1 MKKIIGYL
9 GVLSLVVGL
18 LLSTLSGLTVHTA
31 EVTGA
36 QVSTTISRGGV
47 PLADGGSYS
56 KWDNF
61 QVSQA
66 VTIPDSTTISAGDT
80 LTLSLP
86 DALRISAGT
95 FEIKAA
101 DGSVVGTAAAT
112 GADNTLTVTFNDY
125 FTSHKLN
132 KKMTINYGAGFN
144 NDDYADGTNIA
155 LNINGQ
161 IINVTKRDTSQIPGD
176 EIVTKWGVQDKNNEM
191 VINWFIRVNAN
202 LNEIL
207 DAKVSDIVPAGQVL
221 LPNSFRARYATQF
234 SPNINNAGNLDPSA
248 IKIDGN
254 SFTITFG
261 DLTDKGAYVEY
272 QTRIV
277 AEPTT
282 PGRVF
287 NSYEFTG
294 NGQVIKSDTRNADVS
309 FKNANAFGEDH
320 DYIEFTAKK
329 ELKNGILTDG
339 QFQFE
344 LFDVD
349 NNKVLE
355 TKTNDAA
362 GDVKFSRI
370 TYDKEGT
377 FNYQIR
383 EVNNNLPNIEYDAKL
398 VRNVTVTV
406 TDKGGIKVAKA
417 VYEDGAAPIFNNE
430 VITTTTTTT
439 TTATTTTMEAST
451 TSTTTTTEASTTST
465 TTTTEAPTTSTT
477 TTTEAPTT
485 STTTT
490 TEASTTSTTATTT
503 GSTTTVTTTEAPTTT
518 TTAASTTTTKPVDP
532 ATTKASTTTTVNTT
546 KPSAKTT
553 VKKSSL
559 PSTGEQT
566 GLWTGL
572 LGVILMG
579 SGLFFYRSRKNS

>member
-1 MKKIIGYL
+1 
-9 GVLSLVVGL
+9 
-18 LLSTLSGLTVHTA
+18 
-31 EVTGA
+31 
-36 QVSTTISRGGV
+36 
-47 PLADGGSYS
+47 
-56 KWDNF
+56 
-61 QVSQA
+61 
-66 VTIPDSTTISAGDT
+66 
-80 LTLSLP
+80 
-86 DALRISAGT
+86 
-95 FEIKAA
+95 
-101 DGSVVGTAAAT
+101 
-112 GADNTLTVTFNDY
+112 
-125 FTSHKLN
+125 
-132 KKMTINYGAGFN
+132 MTINYGAGFN

-176 EIVTKWGVQDKNNEM
+176 EIVTKWGVQDKNDEM
-191 VINWFIRVNAN
+191 VVNWFIRVNAN

-430 VITTTTTTT
+430 VITTTITTTT
-439 TTATTTTMEAST
+439 TT
-451 TSTTTTTEASTTST
+451 
-465 TTTTEAPTTSTT
+465 
-477 TTTEAPTT
+477 
-485 STTTT
+485 TTTT
-490 TEASTTSTTATTT
+490 TEASTTSTTATTEASTTSATTPTTSTTATTT
-503 GSTTTVTTTEAPTTT
+503 GSTTTVITTEDPTTT
-518 TTAASTTTTKPVDP
+518 TTEASTTTTKPVDP

-579 SGLFFYRSRKNS
+579 SGLFFYRSRKN